1 MSTSKISCKFRY
13 LLLCHVV
20 SSVVAFVDEAPWSAD
35 QFNYVVVEQDGWP
48 SWEQLVRFHNSTH
61 YLYNSSHSRTPIY
74 VASIFSPL
82 SMVFLTEP
90 GNFTYLNEL
99 FGMEYALRFINDASH
114 LLGGYELRVI
124 HRESEVRYLNFQVD
138 QT

>member
-1 MSTSKISCKFRY
+1 MLASKISCKFRY

-20 SSVVAFVDEAPWSAD
+20 SSVVGFVDEAPRSAD

-74 VASIFSPL
+74 VASLFNPFSSVTASSPDNL
-82 SMVFLTEP
+82 P
-90 GNFTYLNEL
+90 YIPEL
-99 FGMEYALRFINDASH
+99 FALEYGLRYINDVSEY
-114 LLGGYELRVI
+114 LDGYELRVI
-124 HRESEVRYLNFQVD
+124 HRDTEVNSIF
-138 QT
+138 